1 MAREPNL
8 TETSQPFLSY
18 LEDWYSNLPTVA
30 LGDAIGPNPDHVALF
45 SVDMVNGFCHEGP
58 LSSDRVGGL
67 AQPVAKLFHRAY
79 DMGIRHMTLAQD
91 THDPHTPEF
100 QAYPPHCVAGTS
112 ESETIPELRDLPFY
126 NEMTVIPKNSLSS
139 SIGTAM
145 GDWVAERPQL
155 STFIV
160 VGDCTDLCVYNSAMH
175 LRMYANAFNLQRRV
189 IVPASFVNTF
199 DTPVSVAREAGIPA
213 HDADLHHVLF
223 LHHMA
228 LNGVEIVKD
237 LT

>member
-1 MAREPNL
+1 MAQGINL
-8 TETSQPFLSY
+8 TKMSQPFLSY
-18 LEDWYSNLPTVA
+18 LEEWYSNLPTVT
-30 LGDAIGPNPDHVALF
+30 LGEVIGANPDQVALF

-58 LSSDRVGGL
+58 LSSERVGGL
-67 AQPVAKLFHRAY
+67 AQPVANLFQRAY

-91 THDPHTPEF
+91 THDPNTPEF
-100 QAYPPHCVAGTS
+100 QAYPPHCIAGTS

-126 NEMTVIPKNSLSS
+126 KEMAVITKNSLSS
-139 SIGTAM
+139 SIGTSM
-145 GDWVAERPQL
+145 GDWIAERPQL
-155 STFIV
+155 HTFVV

-175 LRMYANAFNLQRRV
+175 LRMYANAFNVQRRV
-189 IVPASFVNTF
+189 IVPANFVDTF
-199 DTPVSVAREAGIPA
+199 DTPVAAAREAGIPA